1 MNRPTHELDPAAE
14 EQPPLGPPRLDG
26 SVLTDSDRA
35 ELEAW
40 LAGDPSRRPL
50 LSSYCRLSARLDR
63 IVPELAATGAV
74 DMPAERA
81 RPASQWNPWKVATAG
96 LAA

>member
-1 MNRPTHELDPAAE
+1 MSRAPPPPAPAAE
-14 EQPPLGPPRLDG
+14 DAAPLWAARLEG

-35 ELEAW
+35 ELAAW